1 MKKNRIPRQS
11 VLLIAAIAGGALVLP
26 AVASRKNQVTRPVKV
41 SGTLILKVKPI
52 SATIGE
58 YTFTDWGQ
66 GAHVGSFTDSAS
78 GTMNLVTGEFLT
90 GSGITVAANGDT
102 INWTVTATE
111 DPTDTPNV
119 VVYQGGTGRFQGV
132 TGGFS
137 AEVTPATL
145 LGVDPDGTMT
155 LALTYTGRG
164 EMTY

>member
-1 MKKNRIPRQS
+1 MKKNRIPSQS
-11 VLLIAAIAGGALVLP
+11 VILIAAIAGGALVLP
-26 AVASRKNQVTRPVKV
+26 AVASLKNRATRPVKV
-41 SGTLILKVKPI
+41 TGTLILKVKPI

-78 GTMNLVTGEFLT
+78 GTMSLVTGEFLT

-102 INWTVTATE
+102 INWTVTATDNPN
-111 DPTDTPNV
+111 DPPNV
-119 VVYQGGTGRFQGV
+119 VVYQGGTGRFQDA

-137 AEVTPATL
+137 AKVSPTTL
-145 LGVDPDGTMT
+145 LDVEPDGTMI
-155 LALTYTGRG
+155 LGLTYSGRG